1 MKRLTE
7 KQKEEILQRA
17 ANGEAQADIARDF
30 HTSPSNVSRVIVAA
44 RNETMAYRAKNTMMS
59 NFKNRAM
66 LCKALGLVQAAK
78 LFNMNEQLSP
88 ILEEI
93 EDIVTEVIEDEC

>member
-1 MKRLTE
+1 MKKLTE
-7 KQKEEILQRA
+7 KQREEILQRV
-17 ANGEAQADIARDF
+17 ANGESQVDIAKDYPV
-30 HTSPSNVSRVIVAA
+30 SSSNIFRIIVAA

-66 LCKALGLVQAAK
+66 LYKVLGLAQAAK

-88 ILEEI
+88 IIEEI
-93 EDIVTEVIEDEC
+93 EDIVTAVIEDE

>member
-1 MKRLTE
+1 MKKLTE
-7 KQKEEILQRA
+7 KQKEEILQRV
-17 ANGEAQADIARDF
+17 ANGEAQAEIAKDYSMS
-30 HTSPSNVSRVIVAA
+30 TSNVSRIVVAA

-66 LCKALGLVQAAK
+66 LYKALGLVQAAK

>member
-1 MKRLTE
+1 MKKLTE
-7 KQKEEILQRA
+7 KQREEILQRV
-17 ANGEAQADIARDF
+17 ANGESQVDIAKDYPV
-30 HTSPSNVSRVIVAA
+30 SSSNISRIIVAA

-66 LCKALGLVQAAK
+66 LYKALGLVQAAK

-88 ILEEI
+88 IIEEI
-93 EDIVTEVIEDEC
+93 EDIVTAVIEDE